1 MLFSISIF
9 FLLFILLIP
18 IAVMFVYK
26 GIYNKHIEN
35 VLNGKAS
42 GGAWVSP
49 IFVLILSFVVEFI
62 AIVGINSMSLLN
74 QPTMIDATE
83 NNVMFYGE
91 NDNTIY
97 SAFNDSV
104 FVPQEYKLTEYE
116 EGNFKVLN
124 YSKID
129 KAQSLPDNVIVLQHN
144 GNEKTEAVFIET
156 TLNSADGAKATY
168 MATKLYE
175 KTYYIV
181 INKNQSIENVV
192 ITAKM
197 FSEVPDNPKGEDD
210 LDENVIDSME
220 INLD

>member
-35 VLNGKAS
+35 VLNGKAN

-129 KAQSLPDNVIVLQHN
+129 KAQSLPDNVIVLQYN
-144 GNEKTEAVFIET
+144 GNEKAEAVFIET

>member
-9 FLLFILLIP
+9 FLFFILLIP

-35 VLNGKAS
+35 VLNGKAC

-104 FVPQEYKLTEYE
+104 SVPQEYKLTEYE

-181 INKNQSIENVV
+181 INKNQSIKNVV

-197 FSEVPDNPKGEDD
+197 FSEVPDNPKGDD
-210 LDENVIDSME
+210 DFDENVIDSME